1 MHVGLVRKCLRSW
14 EPQHRQSS
22 PKGNPQNLG
31 GRGRGMGAV
40 FSRKP
45 AISLKRSNIEPR
57 LLVMTNRKSH
67 TRLRLVPKSTT
78 LDDTERPLRKKNK
91 KAVLSQAVLFGLK
104 FANGI
109 HYKFIE

>member
-45 AISLKRSNIEPR
+45 AISLKRSKRGPR
-57 LLVMTNRKSH
+57 LPLMTNRTLH
-67 TRLRLVPKSTT
+67 TRYPLVPKSMISDDDEGYYALCFKTHASFGAHHENLHEVGPT
-78 LDDTERPLRKKNK
+78 LSVTKM
-91 KAVLSQAVLFGLK
+91 
-104 FANGI
+104 
-109 HYKFIE
+109 